1 MDFLKRFAALVFEH
15 GRQEGMKQERA
26 LWTLTKVGQEIEA
39 QRPWAGLTEGEIT
52 NALKKYQ
59 GWREFAAELD
69 AILERKNAAGSQ
81 AFYGF
86 PTEPVSTPNAG
97 GKCVT
102 AGETA
107 PTHTLNSTKTVA
119 VATDTYWLPID
130 KDTPRSVKLQLLSIG
145 GVAQYGT
152 LGSDVS
158 FYTHWSPLPKK
169 PK

>member
-1 MDFLKRFAALVFEH
+1 MVEAAS
-15 GRQEGMKQERA
+15 Q
-26 LWTLTKVGQEIEA
+26 
-39 QRPWAGLTEGEIT
+39 QRPWVGLTDEEVREICV
-52 NALKKYQ
+52 NEWGINEWGGYEQCRAIEAKLKQ
-59 GWREFAAELD
+59 
-69 AILERKNAAGSQ
+69 KNLIAAGSQ

-86 PTEPVSTPNAG
+86 PTEPVSTSNAG

-130 KDTPRSVKLQLLSIG
+130 KDTPRSAKLQLLSIG

-158 FYTHWSPLPKK
+158 FYTHWCPVPKK

>member
-1 MDFLKRFAALVFEH
+1 M
-15 GRQEGMKQERA
+15 
-26 LWTLTKVGQEIEA
+26 TIEIATDNE
-39 QRPWAGLTEGEIT
+39 
-52 NALKKYQ
+52 
-59 GWREFAAELD
+59 
-69 AILERKNAAGSQ
+69 

-86 PTEPVSTPNAG
+86 PQESVSSSNAG

-107 PTHTLNSTKTVA
+107 PTHVLNSTKTVA
-119 VATDTYWLPID
+119 VATDVYWMPID

-152 LGSDVS
+152 LGSDPT
-158 FYTHWSPLPKK
+158 FFTHWCPVPKK

>member
-1 MDFLKRFAALVFEH
+1 MNDDGWNNVPDALYAAYTSGVAD
-15 GRQEGMKQERA
+15 ERRRA
-26 LWTLTKVGQEIEA
+26 KIA
-39 QRPWAGLTEGEIT
+39 AGLDG
-52 NALKKYQ
+52 LHGLRQ
-59 GWREFAAELD
+59 G
-69 AILERKNAAGSQ
+69 
-81 AFYGF
+81 
-86 PTEPVSTPNAG
+86 PVSTPNAG

-158 FYTHWSPLPKK
+158 FYTHWCPVPKK

>member
-1 MDFLKRFAALVFEH
+1 MKEEWLMSGAVVPVDVETTAALVAEIRRLIDVV
-15 GRQEGMKQERA
+15 GGMA
-26 LWTLTKVGQEIEA
+26 LAQPEDRNFCPRCGKRTADLTTIHTCTPPV
-39 QRPWAGLTEGEIT
+39 
-52 NALKKYQ
+52 
-59 GWREFAAELD
+59 
-69 AILERKNAAGSQ
+69 AAGSQ

-107 PTHTLNSTKTVA
+107 PTHTINTAGTVA

-145 GVAQYGT
+145 GVAQYGNLQADT
-152 LGSDVS
+152 S
-158 FYTHWSPLPKK
+158 FYTHWCPVPKK